1 MTGRLHVVVSYAV
14 FRSLADRDAL
24 RAAAREN
31 EATIAF
37 DDAVRD
43 AVVAHETAF
52 LRPVRVS
59 EMSPM
64 FARE

>member
-14 FRSLADRDAL
+14 FRSMADRDAL

-31 EATIAF
+31 DATIAF

-64 FARE
+64 FALD